1 MKSSSSATAASDSM
15 PSPSPAP
22 HSVPRQRRASVTS
35 QQGGGAVRK
44 RSKRKPK
51 RLSRVVVDKARRK
64 YHIRSS
70 TDLKSHFSE
79 YLHAVAL
86 RHTSHADMDAHDADM
101 SDDDDD
107 HDESDVRSWITASSP
122 SPVPHPETPMPARSL
137 SRLGMAATLM
147 LPSPPKDT
155 IVPSLV
161 HSASA
166 PVGTM
171 NPVAPVWLTAPA
183 VAYLPLAVPGA
194 PLSPPQHHELPVAEV
209 VPAADPRPVSP
220 EEFEPY
226 QWLRLMLAS
235 GATSPSTP
243 PSPPHEGGEE
253 GKVVANAWLT
263 PEMLMAGGAEHD
275 EGADDALQREL
286 DALLDA

>member
-1 MKSSSSATAASDSM
+1 MKSSSSASAASDSM

-22 HSVPRQRRASVTS
+22 HTVPRQRRASVTS
-35 QQGGGAVRK
+35 QQGSGAVRK

-79 YLHAVAL
+79 YLHAVAS
-86 RHTSHADMDAHDADM
+86 RCTSPMDAHDADM

-107 HDESDVRSWITASSP
+107 ESDARSWITASSP
-122 SPVPHPETPMPARSL
+122 SPVPPETPMPARSL

-155 IVPSLV
+155 IVPTMV
-161 HSASA
+161 HSA
-166 PVGTM
+166 PVAGPM
-171 NPVAPVWLTAPA
+171 NPAAPVWLTAPA

-209 VPAADPRPVSP
+209 VPAADPQPVSP

-226 QWLRLMLAS
+226 QWLRLMLAT

-253 GKVVANAWLT
+253 GKVGANAWLT
-263 PEMLMAGGAEHD
+263 PDMLMAGGAEHD
-275 EGADDALQREL
+275 EDDDDALQREL